1 MKFTSPGTIPPLLT
15 LISLCLV
22 LDDAPAD
29 QSARD
34 NGPAPSEDAFR
45 ICEGHNLRDLIDI
58 PGDNGKVFH
67 GVCLEYRGRL
77 ALQPAHRHGTHP
89 TKPQPSP
96 TPSPKPAN

>member
-1 MKFTSPGTIPPLLT
+1 MRFSWSGSITPHLT
-15 LISLCLV
+15 LFGLCLV
-22 LDDAPAD
+22 LSDAPAD

-45 ICEGHNLRDLIDI
+45 ICEGHNERDLIDI
-58 PGDNGKVFH
+58 PGDNGQVFH

-96 TPSPKPAN
+96 KPAN